1 MLTPLSERDDK
12 IQKVKKVIE
21 NREKLLREIYKGIRD
36 STEENKYLKGVVED
50 YTHYYANMK
59 KQKESQLDALHKL
72 MNYIDTILHN
82 NNSSVSSRRHKAQ
95 EDKKD
100 IMREIKKIKRE
111 IENL

>member
-1 MLTPLSERDDK
+1 MTPLSERDDK

-21 NREKLLREIYKGIRD
+21 NREKLLREIYTGIRD
-36 STEENKYLKGVVED
+36 STEENKYLKGVVDD
-50 YTHYYANMK
+50 YTDYYANMK
-59 KQKESQLDALHKL
+59 KQKELQLDALHKL
-72 MNYIDTILHN
+72 MNYILN
-82 NNSSVSSRRHKAQ
+82 NKNSSVSQQQSQ

>member
-82 NNSSVSSRRHKAQ
+82 NSSVSSRRSKAH